1 MVIYK
6 RVQVRGIIL
15 KDDGKIKGKAEQ
27 LNVLRRRRFFALSPF
42 L

>member
-15 KDDGKIKGKAEQ
+15 KDEKKSKGKAAQ
-27 LNVLRRRRFFALSPF
+27 LNVRR
-42 L
+42 